1 MGRWGIAVMEY
12 WITPPSLHC
21 SGVIVFS
28 MLGSVLICSL
38 EGRAP
43 SRPFAKCGHDRA
55 WPSRLGH
62 CPMLN
67 QLYILYLVSLLMDMS
82 VAGVSFAISRRA
94 AELGASAS
102 ELGWL
107 AAVWI
112 GVYGALV
119 LLTGHLSD
127 RVGRRKLAV
136 IGCLIAS
143 SMTLICSFT
152 TRVPLLLWFS
162 AGIGA
167 GIACF
172 WPSIIAWLGEGLS
185 GAQLAKRL
193 TTFGVAWN
201 AGLLLGFGC
210 TGVIF
215 KHWPQPAFYAPAGV
229 ILLIA
234 ALLFMHV
241 EGRARPPGE
250 LNDSDGPAVRPY
262 QKPHVPA
269 GRGFRKTAWLALFA
283 TNFALNGTAALFPQL
298 ATHLGI
304 SADVHGALLAAG
316 RGAAL
321 AAFVALQLL
330 TFWRTRLWP
339 LWVAQACCATSIVW
353 IGLANATWMFATAWV
368 IGGVVSGYAYQAS
381 IYFTLEEMTEKGK
394 GSGFHEAVVGSG
406 MFFGPMLAG
415 WVGSNHSLRMPY
427 FFCAGVQTALIVL
440 QMALVAQR
448 RHQQS
453 L

>member
-1 MGRWGIAVMEY
+1 M
-12 WITPPSLHC
+12 SQLH
-21 SGVIVFS
+21 
-28 MLGSVLICSL
+28 
-38 EGRAP
+38 
-43 SRPFAKCGHDRA
+43 
-55 WPSRLGH
+55 
-62 CPMLN
+62 
-67 QLYILYLVSLLMDMS
+67 ILYLVSLLMDMS
-82 VAGVSFAISRRA
+82 VAGVTFAISRRA
-94 AELGASAS
+94 AELGATST

-107 AAVWI
+107 GAVWI

-119 LLTGHLSD
+119 LLTGHVSD
-127 RVGRRKLAV
+127 RIGRRKLAV
-136 IGCLIAS
+136 IGCFIAS
-143 SMTLICSFT
+143 SMTLLCSFT
-152 TRVPLLLWFS
+152 MRVPLLLWFS

-193 TTFGVAWN
+193 TTFGVVWN
-201 AGLLLGFGC
+201 TGLLLGYGF

-215 KHWPQPAFYAPAGV
+215 KHWRQLAFYASAGC
-229 ILLIA
+229 ILFILV
-234 ALLFMHV
+234 LLLLPV
-241 EGRARPPGE
+241 RARPPGE

-298 ATHLGI
+298 ATHIGI

-321 AAFVALQLL
+321 VAFVALQLL

-353 IGLANATWMFATAWV
+353 IGLANATWMFATAWA
-368 IGGVVSGYAYQAS
+368 IGGLVSGYAYQAS
-381 IYFTLEEMTEKGK
+381 IYFTLEEMSEKGK
-394 GSGFHEAVVGSG
+394 GSGFHEAMVGSG

-415 WVGSNHSLRMPY
+415 WAGNSHGLRTPY
-427 FFCAGVQTALIVL
+427 LFCAAALLALIAAQMILVFWRRTAAANAVL
-440 QMALVAQR
+440 
-448 RHQQS
+448 HHD
-453 L
+453 